1 MFGYI
6 TPDDPHLY
14 KKDDVLYK
22 SLYCG
27 ICKSIGGTC
36 GQMARLSLT
45 YDIAFLSAFSH
56 NLKGQDVEIKKSR
69 CIAHPIRKR
78 PIAKRDDLSDELA
91 YVNLILCK
99 YKLCDDKIDSGKGGF
114 KSALVSKGY
123 KKAKKNLPEIDAIVK
138 EGYEKL
144 RTLETNDNGLID
156 AVSEVFGNMLADIS
170 DQVFKEFKNENTHKL
185 FFYIGKWI
193 YIIDAVDDY
202 DKDKKRGEYN
212 PFIVRYNADSA
223 KALITEQS
231 GDFDFMFAEIFGGI
245 RECYGALKFKFNKDL
260 IENILLRGIPMKTQT
275 VIKQKLAGKKAPKA

>member
-45 YDIAFLSAFSH
+45 YDIAFLSAFAH
-56 NLKGQDVEIKKSR
+56 NLTGLDVEIKKSR

-78 PIAKRDDLSDELA
+78 PIAKRDKLSDELA
-91 YVNLILCK
+91 DVNLILSR
-99 YKLCDDKIDSGKGGF
+99 YKLCDDKIDSKKGGF
-114 KSALVSKGY
+114 KSILVSKGY
-123 KKAKKNLPEIDAIVK
+123 KKAKRRLPAVDGIVK
-138 EGYEKL
+138 EGYNRL
-144 RTLETNDNGLID
+144 RALENSDNGLID

-212 PFIVRYNADSA
+212 PFIARYNAVDS
-223 KALITEQS
+223 KSLITEHS
-231 GDFDFMFAEIFGGI
+231 GDFDFMFAEIFNGI
-245 RECYGALKFKFNKDL
+245 RENFCSLKFKFNKDL
-260 IENILLRGIPMKTQT
+260 LENILLRGIPMKTQS
-275 VIKQKLAGKKAPKA
+275 VIKQKLAGKKKA